1 MVIKIVSGVLGV
13 AGLAWLVLLFSSK
26 AILVSE
32 RVDERGLL
40 EKLVCTYFT
49 GSGTIR
55 KEYLHTESGRIGRA
69 ACPRWETVP
78 PAE

>member
-1 MVIKIVSGVLGV
+1 LILKILSTILGV

-32 RVDERGLL
+32 QIEARTFHER
-40 EKLVCTYFT
+40 LVCTYFT
-49 GSGTIR
+49 GSGTMR
-55 KEYLHTESGRIGRA
+55 KEYLHTDSGRLGRA